1 MSFEAYDVPPGFYPW
16 EAERYYY
23 GTVGPL
29 FLRNLGNKV
38 EFGFRC
44 GEKHVNAAKIC
55 HGGMLFTLMDIEL
68 GFNAN
73 VETGIKGFLVTV
85 NMTSD
90 FMAPVME
97 GQWVEAH
104 ASVVKQTRSLVFAE
118 GRLFADG
125 EVVLRANAV
134 LKVPRNLDE
143 FDLAGSLTPLYEPE
157 DHVPEG

>member
-1 MSFEAYDVPPGFYPW
+1 MPFEAYRPPPGFHPW
-16 EAERYYY
+16 EPGRFYY

-29 FLRNLGNKV
+29 FLRNLGNKI

-44 GEKHVNAAKIC
+44 GEKHVNAASIC

-73 VETGIKGFLVTV
+73 VETGIPGFLVTV

-90 FMAPVME
+90 FLAPVMA

-104 ASVVKQTRSLVFAE
+104 GDVVKQTRSLVFAE
-118 GRLFADG
+118 GRLLADG

-134 LKVPRNLDE
+134 LKVPRDLND
-143 FDLAGSLTPLYEPE
+143 FDLAENLPPVY
-157 DHVPEG
+157 VP

>member
-1 MSFEAYDVPPGFYPW
+1 MSFEAYNPPAGFHPW
-16 EAERYYY
+16 EPERYYY

-29 FLRNLGNKV
+29 FLKNLGNKV
-38 EFGFRC
+38 VFGFRC

-73 VETGIKGFLVTV
+73 VETGIPGFLVTV
-85 NMTSD
+85 NMTTD
-90 FMAPVME
+90 FVATVMD

-104 ASVVKQTRSLVFAE
+104 GSIVKQTRSLVFAE

-125 EVVLRANAV
+125 ELALRANAV
-134 LKVPRNLDE
+134 LKVPRNLDD
-143 FDLAGSLTPLYEPE
+143 FDLTESLPPLY
-157 DHVPEG
+157 VPET

>member
-1 MSFEAYDVPPGFYPW
+1 MSFEAHSPPPGFHPW
-16 EAERYYY
+16 EPERFYY

-29 FLRNLGNKV
+29 FLRNLGHKI

-44 GEKHVNAAKIC
+44 GEKHVNAAGIC

-73 VETGIKGFLVTV
+73 VETGIPGFLVTV

-90 FMAPVME
+90 FLTPVRK

-104 ASVVKQTRSLVFAE
+104 GDVVKQTRSLVFAE
-118 GRLFADG
+118 GRLLADG

-134 LKVPRNLDE
+134 LKVPRELDAY
-143 FDLAGSLTPLYEPE
+143 DLSDGLPPV
-157 DHVPEG
+157 HVPEPYTNPR

>member
-1 MSFEAYDVPPGFYPW
+1 MSFDMPFDTYNPPAGFHAW
-16 EAERYYY
+16 EPERFYY

-29 FLRNLGNKV
+29 FVRNLGKKV

-55 HGGMLFTLMDIEL
+55 HGGMLFTLIDIEL

-73 VETGIKGFLVTV
+73 VETGIPGFLVTV

-90 FMAPVME
+90 FLAPVME

-104 ASVVKQTRSLVFAE
+104 GSVVKQTRSLVFAE
-118 GRLFADG
+118 GRLYADG
-125 EVVLRANAV
+125 ELSLRANAV
-134 LKVPRNLDE
+134 LKVPRGLDDY
-143 FDLAGSLTPLYEPE
+143 DLAANLPPV
-157 DHVPEG
+157 HRP